1 MVRRFLELLAREA
14 SAVEFEGPIIEARAA
29 GADPA
34 EIERLELA
42 KVEALRVR
50 ALLRRRARREAELS
64 ALYDTAGDLAALR
77 DLDAVLEAIVH
88 RARQLLGTD
97 TAYLTL
103 HDPDCGDTYMRVT
116 DGSTSAAFQALRLG
130 MGDGLGGLVA
140 QTARPYSTADYP
152 ADSRFHHTGTIDAAV
167 KEEGLVA
174 ILGVPLRLGRRVI
187 GVLFAANRSA
197 RPFLQEEEAL
207 LASLAAHAAVAIDNA
222 RLLQETRNAL
232 EELSQAHRTARE
244 HAEAVERA
252 ALAHDRMTS
261 VVLRGGGIENV
272 AAVITEVLGGRLAV
286 LDDRGRL
293 LAGDATAASFGEDGE
308 SGEDGRPD
316 SGVLEAAQASRSL
329 GRTVR
334 RGELLIA
341 SVDVGGEPL
350 CTLVLRSDD
359 ADERILERG
368 AQVCALLL
376 LFRRSVAEAEGRVR
390 GELLDDLISR
400 PGSPGLADRARR
412 LGVDLDR
419 PHVLVVAR
427 HEGQR
432 ERAAF
437 WASSQAAIRHGLAA
451 ARGDEVVLLLPGDD
465 PGGLA
470 RRIAAELTASLGSPA
485 TAGAAVPRSSAATGR
500 GATGRT
506 PGERTATGRAA
517 GEGTAA
523 ERAAGGSGADGKGAG
538 GRGADGKGAGGKGA
552 GGKGAGEG
560 TGEPGVDAG
569 AYGEVAAA
577 YREAQRCAQALV
589 ALGRAGDG
597 AGAAELGFVG
607 LLIGD
612 GQDVPGFVASVLC
625 PVTDYDAR
633 RGTALVGTLS
643 AYFASGGSPSR
654 TAEIMHI
661 HVNTVTQR
669 LDRIAKLLGDGWQE
683 PERALELQLALRL
696 HRLGHT
702 TSPQSVGNSPI

>member
-29 GADPA
+29 GAGPA

-50 ALLRRRARREAELS
+50 QLLRRRARREAELS
-64 ALYDTAGDLAALR
+64 ALFDTAGDLAALR

-103 HDPDCGDTYMRVT
+103 GDPERGDTYMRVT
-116 DGSTSAAFQALRLG
+116 DGSVSAAFQALRLG

-152 ADSRFHHTGTIDAAV
+152 ADSRFHHTGTIDSAV

-232 EELSQAHRTARE
+232 DELSQAHRTARE
-244 HAEAVERA
+244 HAAAVERA

-272 AAVITEVLGGRLAV
+272 AAVITEVLGGTLTV
-286 LDDRGRL
+286 LDDLGRP
-293 LAGDATAASFGEDGE
+293 LAGDADAAG
-308 SGEDGRPD
+308 PD
-316 SGVLEAAQASRSL
+316 PGVFEAAQASRAL

-350 CTLVLRSDD
+350 CTLVLRSGHVLD

-412 LGVDLDR
+412 LGLDLDT

-451 ARGDEVVLLLPGDD
+451 ARGEEVVLLLPGDD
-465 PGGLA
+465 PGAVA
-470 RRIAAELTASLGSPA
+470 RRIAAELTASLGQPA
-485 TAGAAVPRSSAATGR
+485 TAGAAVPRN
-500 GATGRT
+500 
-506 PGERTATGRAA
+506 
-517 GEGTAA
+517 
-523 ERAAGGSGADGKGAG
+523 
-538 GRGADGKGAGGKGA
+538 
-552 GGKGAGEG
+552 
-560 TGEPGVDAG
+560 
-569 AYGEVAAA
+569 GEVTAA

-612 GQDVPGFVASVLC
+612 GQDVPGFVGSVLG
-625 PVTDYDAR
+625 PVSGYDAR
-633 RGTALVGTLS
+633 RGTALVDTLA
-643 AYFASGGSPSR
+643 AYFAAGGSPSR
-654 TAEIMHI
+654 TAEAMHI

-702 TSPQSVGNSPI
+702 TSPQSVENGPI